1 MAESSAQNTGRVQ
14 AAGPPRRDADQH
26 MAPDNP
32 ARESVTRTVFISR
45 IPTNGITDDVL
56 YADFSEYGRVLAT
69 KVFVPKSKYQV

>member
-1 MAESSAQNTGRVQ
+1 
-14 AAGPPRRDADQH
+14 

-32 ARESVTRTVFISR
+32 AHESVTRTVFISR